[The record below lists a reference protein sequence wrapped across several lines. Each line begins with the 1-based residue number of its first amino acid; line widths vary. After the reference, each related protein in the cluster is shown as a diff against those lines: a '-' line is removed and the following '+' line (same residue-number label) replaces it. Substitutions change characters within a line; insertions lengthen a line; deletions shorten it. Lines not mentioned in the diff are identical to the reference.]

1 MPESLVKCSYRNLR
15 INMILNLLV
24 KKVLPPD
31 KLSQVILGGQDGLV
45 NTLGVILGVAAASS
59 DVKIVI
65 AGGLAACFAEAVSM
79 GAVAYTSKRAEE
91 DHYSSELKR
100 ETELIK
106 EKPNEGRERVE
117 EIYKKKGFEG
127 TSLTKVTDLVI
138 SNKNTWLSVL
148 LSEEGLAPLDR
159 KEVIIDA
166 IIVFLAALIGALIP
180 LAPFFFLILSEG
192 IVVSIIVSAFSLF
205 VVGYYKGKMTV
216 GKAFSNGLELLVIG
230 MAAAFIGYGIG
241 FLFS

>member
-1 MPESLVKCSYRNLR
+1 
-15 INMILNLLV
+15 MIVNPFARRVIL
-24 KKVLPPD
+24 PD

-59 DVKIVI
+59 DIKVVI

-91 DHYSSELKR
+91 DHYNSELKK

-106 EKPNEGRERVE
+106 ETPSEGKKRVR
-117 EIYKKKGFEG
+117 EIYAKKGFDDVSLDKVVELI
-127 TSLTKVTDLVI
+127 TS
-138 SNKNTWLSVL
+138 NRNTWLSVL
-148 LSEEGLAPLDR
+148 LSEEGLVPIDR
-159 KEVIIDA
+159 KEVLIDA
-166 IIVFLAALIGALIP
+166 LIVFLAALLGALIP
-180 LAPFFFLILSEG
+180 LAPFFFFPLSSG
-192 IVVSIIVSAFSLF
+192 IMTSIIISSLSLF

-216 GKAFSNGLELLVIG
+216 GKALYNGLELLIIG

-241 FLFS
+241 YMFR